1 MAQATIAADLH
12 QSLDVL
18 RSFATQVTLD
28 RVVCIDVV
36 TQLDDLFLG
45 EIAHARVGINAGLLA
60 DLLCAGQTDTVD
72 VSQTN
77 LHALVARKV
86 DTEYTSQCR
95 SPS

>member
-18 RSFATQVTLD
+18 RRLATQVTLD
-28 RVVCIDVV
+28 RVVRIDIV
-36 TQLDDLFLG
+36 TKLDDLFFG
-45 EIAHARVGINAGLLA
+45 EVAHARVRINAGLLA
-60 DLLCAGQTDTVD
+60 NLLCAGQTDTIN

-77 LHALVARKV
+77 LHALIARKV